1 MTWDEDKHP
10 RDEKGQFTFKNGESS
25 SSTKE
30 QPADILYRDS
40 KIKAKKDRQE
50 AEYKSK
56 LLDILGNKAKPTGVL
71 YGTTKE
77 LEEKVKEYGLENKL
91 KGSLTGGAASTGQP
105 RRDFT
110 RPVEGII
117 KSDFGPRTRP
127 VEGASSNHQGIDFR
141 APIGTPV
148 KSVASGT
155 VIKAGSASGYGIAV
169 YIDHGVINGK
179 HVVSEYGHLSK
190 CNVKVGDKINA
201 GQVVAKSGNSGRSS
215 GPHLH
220 LTIKENGKAVD
231 PKKYIKLK

>member
-1 MTWDEDKHP
+1 MWNEQDHP
-10 RDEKGQFTFKNGESS
+10 RDDDGKFTFKNGGSS
-25 SSTKE
+25 ANTKE
-30 QPADILYRDS
+30 RPADILYRDS
-40 KIKAKKDRQE
+40 KIKAEKDRQE
-50 AEYKSK
+50 AEHKSK
-56 LLDILGNKAKPTGVL
+56 LLDILGNKAKPTDVL

-77 LEEKVKEYGLENKL
+77 LEEKVKEYGLQDKL
-91 KGSLTGGAASTGQP
+91 KGAMTGGASDINNNNSQS
-105 RRDFT
+105 FT

-117 KSDFGPRTRP
+117 KSDFGPRKAP
-127 VEGASSNHQGIDFR
+127 VPNGSTNHKGIDFR

-169 YIDHGVINGK
+169 YVDHGVINGK

-201 GQVVAKSGNSGRSS
+201 GQVVAKSGNSGHSS